1 MQDLRQAHY
10 EILLTFFLKEF
21 VKLNV
26 KADMIIKNVKLVELN
41 TKIINAVLNTQTLN
55 MIYQNIVVCVVT
67 RIIKKSLIKT

>member
-21 VKLNV
+21 IKLNV
-26 KADMIIKNVKLVELN
+26 KADMIIKNVKLAELN

-55 MIYQNIVVCVVT
+55 MIY
-67 RIIKKSLIKT
+67 